1 MMGRSTLPNLV
12 CDYTHD
18 IAALSN
24 NLYTCFWH
32 VLFIVP
38 QLLLACVVYCSPI
51 RRSNNELKYME
62 SL

>member
-1 MMGRSTLPNLV
+1 MMGWSTLPNLV

-18 IAALSN
+18 IALKIALSN

-38 QLLLACVVYCSPI
+38 
-51 RRSNNELKYME
+51 
-62 SL
+62 